1 MRQDYPSHPH
11 CYKYQLCGKRK
22 PFNQKKDDSHNISS
36 QMFLKRELLKM
47 LNKMCLAYL
56 RCLLK
61 DGCDRVGSL
70 TINHNYLLLYEN
82 CQISVTKMAARDE
95 LIR

>member
-1 MRQDYPSHPH
+1 
-11 CYKYQLCGKRK
+11 
-22 PFNQKKDDSHNISS
+22 
-36 QMFLKRELLKM
+36 M